1 MITSSVKPLGA
12 AIQVRNR
19 STKDEVF
26 FNIDI
31 TKSTRDKRYELSRK
45 ILQAL
50 ALQDFNV
57 AADRYVVTV
66 KRVKK

>member
-1 MITSSVKPLGA
+1 MIPSSVKPLGA

-31 TKSTRDKRYELSRK
+31 TKSVRDKRYELSRK

>member
-1 MITSSVKPLGA
+1 MITSSVKSLGA

-31 TKSTRDKRYELSRK
+31 TKSTRDKPYELSRK

-66 KRVKK
+66 KRIKK